1 MWLSE
6 RCYPINSHMFSEHVN
21 GTESQKQKF
30 LVMNISRKP
39 EHKCDLS
46 LKLLGFREAGNI

>member
-1 MWLSE
+1 
-6 RCYPINSHMFSEHVN
+6 MFSEHVK

-46 LKLLGFREAGNI
+46 LKRLVFRKAGHI